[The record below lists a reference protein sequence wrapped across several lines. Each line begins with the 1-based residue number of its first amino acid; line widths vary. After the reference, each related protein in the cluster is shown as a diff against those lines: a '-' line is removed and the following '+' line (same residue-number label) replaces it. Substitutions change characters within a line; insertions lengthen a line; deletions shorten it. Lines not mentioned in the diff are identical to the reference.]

1 MRSSPGKVVLQVA
14 LLVALLNV
22 GVAAQEPPPP
32 EKDMANTAEGVVTN
46 LYSLVSSEPGTTPD
60 WDKVRAAF
68 IPEAVVVLR
77 TSREGTT
84 VFSVDGFV
92 QDFVTFIERANVIE
106 RGFQERVVKVKTAV
120 FHDMAHVLV
129 LYEAFFPDSERP
141 PQQGVDSFLV
151 VKQDGQWKI
160 AAVTNDIPTPEHP
173 VPAELQ
179 D

>member
-106 RGFQERVVKVKTAV
+106 RGFQERVVKVKT
-120 FHDMAHVLV
+120 
-129 LYEAFFPDSERP
+129 SERP

>member
-1 MRSSPGKVVLQVA
+1 MQSSSGKFMLAAA
-14 LLVALLNV
+14 LLAALAPVDLV
-22 GVAAQEPPPP
+22 AQEAPSPQ
-32 EKDMANTAEGVVTN
+32 EDMTNTAEAVVTN
-46 LYSLVSSEPGTTPD
+46 LYTLVSSEPGTTPD

-77 TSREGTT
+77 TSREAYT
-84 VFSVDGFV
+84 VFSVEGFV
-92 QDFVTFIERANVIE
+92 QDFVNFIERANVIE
-106 RGFQERVVKVKTAV
+106 RGFQERVVKVKTTV

-129 LYEAFFPDSERP
+129 LYEASFPDSERP

-151 VKQDGQWKI
+151 VRQDGEWKI